1 MASIRDKIYTHKL
14 RPFHTKNDNHKD
26 NYNNNYIVFMLQ
38 LFCLLLHMLECFKVW
53 IIIFGCYCFCGR
65 LFLLFPISCKK
76 NPSENH
82 FNDFV
87 PLCPC
92 YTSDVDF
99 NFFLNIAVFCF
110 TVFLTELK

>member
-1 MASIRDKIYTHKL
+1 MVSIRDKIYTHKL

-53 IIIFGCYCFCGR
+53 IIILGCYCFCCCFFNQ
-65 LFLLFPISCKK
+65 LQK
-76 NPSENH
+76 NRSENH

-87 PLCPC
+87 PLCHYC
-92 YTSDVDF
+92 YTCDVGLK
-99 NFFLNIAVFCF
+99 FLFSILLFFCF